1 MSNAVATI
9 GHNNPPE
16 PTPFELDERA
26 ITDLY
31 GEATLWLDG
40 EKVTTQDQADAIN
53 VLKDKIRKAEN
64 AADENR
70 KAQQK
75 PFKDELDAIQER
87 YNTLIGSNKSIK
99 GLTVKAVEACNAALS
114 PYLLAL
120 KAKQDEEARIAREE
134 AARKQAEAME
144 AMRQR
149 DAANLEQRDEAERLV
164 REAKEAENAARAA
177 EKVKAHAKG
186 GVRATG
192 LRTVY
197 RAEMIDLKAA
207 AAWVWKERNAELSA
221 FVQDIADKA
230 VRDKVRAIPGFNIIE
245 EYTV

>member
-1 MSNAVATI
+1 MSTAIATI

-16 PTPFELDERA
+16 PTPFDLDQQA

-31 GEATLWLDG
+31 EEAKLWLDG
-40 EKVTTQDQADAIN
+40 EQVETQDQADAIN
-53 VLKDKIRKAEN
+53 FLKDKIRKAETV
-64 AADENR
+64 ADENR

-75 PFKDELDAIQER
+75 PFKDKLDALQDM
-87 YNTLIGSNKSIK
+87 YNTLIGNNKSVK
-99 GLTVKAVEACNAALS
+99 GLSVKALEACNAALL
-114 PYLLAL
+114 PYLSKL
-120 KAKQDEEARIAREE
+120 KAKQDEEARLAREE

-149 DAANLEQRDEAERLV
+149 DAANLQQREEAERLA

-197 RAEMIDLKAA
+197 RAEMTDLKAA
-207 AAWVWKERNAELSA
+207 AAWVWKERNAELSE
-221 FVQDIADKA
+221 FVQDLADKA
-230 VRDKVRAIPGFNIIE
+230 VRDKVREIPGFKIIE